1 MEKWKRKREIESREW
16 VMDGE
21 RVGVVFLH
29 VPYSW
34 EWSASNFR
42 LVISMLC
49 KTEWSWE
56 LRTWSHKMN
65 LLDILSTSPHY
76 FCRKWTGVTNDN
88 SNFDLGVFIPRSCS
102 RHPFSNIHCVILR
115 AASLSI
121 KQNEREKKKATP
133 AAGGTMKRTR
143 SYPGASRSCLA
154 CYSLLTV
161 KKYKRLL
168 VVLNS

>member
-1 MEKWKRKREIESREW
+1 MEKETGNWKQRMSNAWWKGWGCFSPCSLFL
-16 VMDGE
+16 
-21 RVGVVFLH
+21 RVISIKFL
-29 VPYSW
+29 
-34 EWSASNFR
+34 
-42 LVISMLC
+42 LVIPTLC
-49 KTEWSWE
+49 ETEWSWE

-102 RHPFSNIHCVILR
+102 HHPFSNIHCVILR

-121 KQNEREKKKATP
+121 KRNEREKKKATP

-143 SYPGASRSCLA
+143 SYPAASRSCLA